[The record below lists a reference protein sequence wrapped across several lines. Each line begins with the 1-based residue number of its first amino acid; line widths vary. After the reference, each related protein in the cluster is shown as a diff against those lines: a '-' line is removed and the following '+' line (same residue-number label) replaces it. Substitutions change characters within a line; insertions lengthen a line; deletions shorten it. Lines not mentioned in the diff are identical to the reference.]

1 MKRNVPI
8 WDLPLRTFH
17 WLLVLSVVGAYITGT
32 LGGNLTIWHERFGG
46 LILGLLIFRVL
57 WGFVGSEYAR
67 FSSFFPTPKRI
78 IAYLNGQWTGIG
90 HNPVG
95 ALAIITLL
103 LTLTVQ
109 VSTGLFANDDIAFEG
124 PLFHLVDKDVSDKL
138 TGLHSRSFDFLLVVI
153 AIHVS
158 AILFYQ
164 WVKKADLVLPML
176 TGKKRVSSHLS
187 STNNIQ
193 TAGRLRFVLS
203 FLFATTVVWGVWRGD
218 FVDYLQP
225 LASIQI
231 VSIAHT

>member
-1 MKRNVPI
+1 MKKNVPI
-8 WDLPLRTFH
+8 WDLPLRIFH

-57 WGFVGSEYAR
+57 WGFVGSEHAR

-78 IAYLNGQWTGIG
+78 IAYFKGQWTGIG

-109 VSTGLFANDDIAFEG
+109 VGTGLFANDDIAFEG
-124 PLFHLVDKDVSDKL
+124 PLFHLVDKEVSDKL

-158 AILFYQ
+158 AIFFYQ

-176 TGKKRVSSHLS
+176 TGKKSIPKSLATHDFQPAP
-187 STNNIQ
+187 T
-193 TAGRLRFVLS
+193 LRFVLS
-203 FLFATTVVWGVWRGD
+203 FLVATTVVWGVWRGD
-218 FVDYLQP
+218 FVNYLQP

-231 VSIAHT
+231 VSTAHT